1 MGFNPSSVPGL
12 NNVKVRQ
19 QQAFRK
25 PNDKQYSQQEMVTP
39 RLIHQ
44 YHIVPNDAANNG
56 YILGVLDW
64 YGQERHVKVTISDE
78 AYQSQKARDA
88 ESKKTYEGNFNG
100 AYIDSKMEAKLKFIE
115 SNQTDKK
122 FVIGLEGAVFKSGK
136 IEKINGIDYIPVV
149 ARRIA
154 NFKSAA
160 KAVEGF
166 FTASGYYDKDIEA
179 YRVSAIESW
188 SKNPINFNDE
198 ENIVKLEEMLDV
210 INKNRDLYESGD
222 KNADML
228 PNLGFRFIA
237 SKVTKGKEK
246 DSEEEVVLSRK
257 IFDSSSAMDIIQLEN
272 NSYRPLNR
280 TFLRQMMEGY
290 THYVLNEEDGVA
302 KSYGADESEVLLEI
316 VPFKVYRTSTIE
328 PVFNLNT
335 TNENVKRRPLY
346 QMIQTPYLNS
356 LSEDETPT
364 VGRNLAF
371 TGFIKISKN
380 KMDEDTGK
388 VTIQSLVT
396 NFNFGTLRGN
406 VLSFIRNGDDDKK
419 YEIEER
425 IRQRY
430 YTEEEKIEIEK
441 RKEEKLLRE
450 GKPAGSSLSKD
461 AGLNPPSSLSLQS
474 APSADS
480 HETSMEA
487 EDLFSDQKPTVET
500 QKVETKPEPTIVEDD
515 DDDIPF

>member
-1 MGFNPSSVPGL
+1 MGFNPANIPGL

-25 PNDKQYSQQEMVTP
+25 PNDRQFNQQEVVTP
-39 RLIHQ
+39 RLVYQ
-44 YHIVPNDAANNG
+44 YKIVPNDNANNG

-64 YGQERHVKVTISDE
+64 YGQERHVKITMSDE
-78 AYQSQKARDA
+78 AYQAQKARDA

-100 AYIDSKMEAKLKFIE
+100 AYIDSKMEAKLKFLE

-122 FVIGLEGAVFKSGK
+122 FVIGLEGAIFKANK
-136 IEKINGIDYIPVV
+136 VEKLNGIEYIPVV
-149 ARRIA
+149 VRRII

-160 KAVEGF
+160 KAIEGF

-188 SKNPINFNDE
+188 SKNPIRFDDE
-198 ENIVKLEEMLDV
+198 ENISKLDEMLDV
-210 INKNRDLYESGD
+210 INTNRDLYESGD
-222 KNADML
+222 RSVDML
-228 PNLGFRFIA
+228 PNLGVRFIA
-237 SKVTKGKEK
+237 SHVTKGKEK

-257 IFDSSSAMDIIQLEN
+257 IFDSSSAMDVLQLEDN
-272 NSYRPLNR
+272 TYRPLSK
-280 TFLRQMMEGY
+280 TFMHQMMEGY
-290 THYVLNEEDGVA
+290 AHYILNSEDGVA
-302 KSYGADESEVLLEI
+302 KTYGVPESEVLLEI
-316 VPFKVYRTSTIE
+316 VPFKVFRTSTIE
-328 PVFNLNT
+328 STFSLNT

-371 TGFIKISKN
+371 TGFIKITKN
-380 KMDEDTGK
+380 KVDEDTGK
-388 VTIQSLVT
+388 VTIQSFVT
-396 NFNFGTLRGN
+396 SVNFGTLRGN
-406 VLSFIRNGDDDKK
+406 ALSFIRNGEDDKK

-430 YTEEEKIEIEK
+430 FTEEEKIEIEK
-441 RKEEKLLRE
+441 RKEEKLLKE

-461 AGLNPPSSLSLQS
+461 SSLNPPSSLSLQS
-474 APSADS
+474 APSA
-480 HETSMEA
+480 EA
-487 EDLFSDQKPTVET
+487 HDASLDADNLFSEEK
-500 QKVETKPEPTIVEDD
+500 KVEVKPEPSVSVDD